1 MNTAE
6 IRAQLVMAQ
15 QQDRM
20 LEVYN
25 FNDEEDFHIGY
36 VVAIDPLFVLLK
48 SIDWD
53 GKISCL
59 IAIRLSSIHK
69 VQAFT
74 DYLKTVAIKGAVAK
88 KNHYYDI
95 WGIERFLKQHHY
107 ENQSLLKT
115 ILTQAQA
122 LDEAVVIGTR
132 KYKARDE
139 FEGFVNELTPQ
150 KLTLHYYNEHD
161 LSSEWE
167 YDILLAQVDYVR
179 AFGTQS
185 ATTKAVMR
193 EVFDDTGEKW
203 WQKK

>member
-15 QQDRM
+15 QQGRM

-25 FNDEEDFHIGY
+25 FNDDNDFNVGY
-36 VVAIDPLFVLLK
+36 VIAIDPLFVLMK

-53 GKISCL
+53 GKLSSL
-59 IAIRLSSIHK
+59 IAIRLTSIHK
-69 VQAFT
+69 VRAFT
-74 DYLKTVAIKGAVAK
+74 DYLKTVAIKGAVAR
-88 KNHYYDI
+88 KNHYYDL

-107 ENQSLLKT
+107 ENKSLLKT
-115 ILTQAQA
+115 MLTQAQA
-122 LDEAVVIGTR
+122 MDEAVVVGTR
-132 KYKARDE
+132 KYKAQDE
-139 FEGFVNELTPQ
+139 FEGFVHQLTAQ

-167 YDILLAQVDYVR
+167 YDILLAQIDYLR

-193 EVFDDTGEKW
+193 SVFDD
-203 WQKK
+203 

>member
-6 IRAQLVMAQ
+6 ICAQLVMAKQ
-15 QQDRM
+15 QGRM

-25 FNDEEDFHIGY
+25 FNDEDDFHIGY
-36 VVAIDPLFVLLK
+36 VIAIDPLFVLLK

-53 GKISCL
+53 GKIGSL
-59 IAIRLSSIHK
+59 IVIRLTSIHK
-69 VQAFT
+69 VQGFT
-74 DYLKTVAIKGAVAK
+74 DYLKTVAIKGAVAR
-88 KNHYYDI
+88 KNHYYDL

-107 ENQSLLKT
+107 ENKGLLKA
-115 ILTQAQA
+115 ILIQAQTM
-122 LDEAVVIGTR
+122 DEPVVVGTR

-139 FEGFVNELTPQ
+139 FEGFVHELTPQ

-167 YDILLAQVDYVR
+167 YEVLLAQVDYVR

-185 ATTKAVMR
+185 ATTKAVMQT
-193 EVFDDTGEKW
+193 VFNDNE
-203 WQKK
+203 

>member
-6 IRAQLVMAQ
+6 ICAQLVMAKQ
-15 QQDRM
+15 QGRM

-25 FNDEEDFHIGY
+25 FNDEDDFHIGY
-36 VVAIDPLFVLLK
+36 VIAIDPLFVLLK

-53 GKISCL
+53 GKIGSL
-59 IAIRLSSIHK
+59 IVIRLTSIHK
-69 VQAFT
+69 VQGFT
-74 DYLKTVAIKGAVAK
+74 DYLKTVAIKGAVAR
-88 KNHYYDI
+88 KNHYYDL

-107 ENQSLLKT
+107 ENKGLLKT
-115 ILTQAQA
+115 ILIQAQTM
-122 LDEAVVIGTR
+122 DEPVVVGTR

-139 FEGFVNELTPQ
+139 FEGFVHELTPQ

-167 YDILLAQVDYVR
+167 YEVLLAQVDYVR

-185 ATTKAVMR
+185 ATTKAVMQT
-193 EVFDDTGEKW
+193 VFNDNE
-203 WQKK
+203 

>member
-15 QQDRM
+15 QQGRM

-25 FNDEEDFHIGY
+25 FNDDNDFNVGY
-36 VVAIDPLFVLLK
+36 VIAIDPLFVLMK

-53 GKISCL
+53 GKVSSL
-59 IAIRLSSIHK
+59 IAIRLTSIHK
-69 VQAFT
+69 VRAFT
-74 DYLKTVAIKGAVAK
+74 DYLKTVAIKGAVAR
-88 KNHYYDI
+88 KNHYYDL
-95 WGIERFLKQHHY
+95 WGTERFLKQHHY
-107 ENQSLLKT
+107 ENKSLLKT
-115 ILTQAQA
+115 MLTQAQSM
-122 LDEAVVIGTR
+122 DEAVVVGTR
-132 KYKARDE
+132 KYKAQDE
-139 FEGFVNELTPQ
+139 FEGFVHQLTAQ

-167 YDILLAQVDYVR
+167 YDILLAQIDYLR

-193 EVFDDTGEKW
+193 SVFDD
-203 WQKK
+203 